1 MTTAARQPKG
11 VPVGGQFAATA
22 HAEPE
27 GAQLV
32 NLKIGEPRP
41 MTREELVITGQAV
54 ENNPALSEIARQ
66 VHHNRQ
72 RIELANKMMDK
83 TMLDATVIHVRQIL
97 PGAREVRVRPYRL
110 GDQHM
115 VPTFVRTANDDFI
128 GANYAKGE
136 NADWATRTVEG
147 ADPGSVT
154 EALAGVSLHSDIWD
168 TDPRCDYDPQTEEHI
183 IYLDG
188 RRRQEH

>member
-1 MTTAARQPKG
+1 MTTARQPKG
-11 VPVGGQFAATA
+11 VPAGGQFAATS

-32 NLKIGEPRP
+32 GLKIGEPRP

-54 ENNPALSEIARQ
+54 ENNPALSEIARM

-72 RIELANKMMDK
+72 RIELANKMMDR

-97 PGAREVRVRPYRL
+97 PGAKELRVRPYRL
-110 GDQHM
+110 GDQQM
-115 VPTFVRTANDDFI
+115 VPTFVRTVNDEFI

-136 NADWATRTVEG
+136 SADWASRTVEG

-154 EALAGVSLHSDIWD
+154 EALAGITRHSDIWD

>member
-1 MTTAARQPKG
+1 MTATARQPKG

-27 GAQLV
+27 GAQLIGV
-32 NLKIGEPRP
+32 PIGEPRE

-54 ENNPALSEIARQ
+54 ENNPALSEVARML
-66 VHHNRQ
+66 HHNRRQ
-72 RIELANKMMDK
+72 LALATKAIDK
-83 TMLDATVIHVRQIL
+83 TMLDATVIHARQIL
-97 PGAREVRVRPYRL
+97 PGAKELRMRTYRI
-110 GDQHM
+110 GDQRT
-115 VPTFVRTANDDFI
+115 VPSFVRTADDDFI
-128 GANYAKGE
+128 GANHNKGP
-136 NADWATRTVEG
+136 NGDWARRTVEG
-147 ADPGSVT
+147 ADPGSIT
-154 EALAGVSLHSDIWD
+154 EALAGITPHSDIWD

>member
-1 MTTAARQPKG
+1 MSTARQPKG
-11 VPVGGQFAATA
+11 IPVGGQFAATA

-27 GAQLV
+27 GASL
-32 NLKIGEPRP
+32 IGVPVGQPRE

-54 ENNPALSEIARQ
+54 DGNPALSEIARQ

-72 RIELANKMMDK
+72 RIALANKVMDK
-83 TMLDATVIHVRQIL
+83 TMLDATVIHVRQVL
-97 PGAREVRVRPYRL
+97 PGAKELRMRAYRI
-110 GDQHM
+110 GDQQM
-115 VPTFVRTANDDFI
+115 VPTFVRTADDEFI
-128 GANYAKGE
+128 GANYSKVPNG
-136 NADWATRTVEG
+136 DWARRTVEG

-154 EALAGVSLHSDIWD
+154 EALAGITPHSEIWD